1 MLALPNIIIIG
12 VTGMSGAG
20 KSTICREFS
29 KSCDTVIDCDAVARE
44 IAGKREFLDE
54 LKVRF
59 GGNILN
65 TDGSLN
71 RPETARII
79 FSDKQKRALY
89 NRIIFQYIVYEVV
102 RRIKAARGT
111 VLLDAPTLFE
121 AGLDMICTKIVS
133 VTADFDRCA
142 ERISERDNIP
152 PERARA
158 RLMSQHN
165 ADFFKKNSDFTI
177 ENNGSY
183 EELNKRAKALID
195 KFTERHDT
203 I

>member
-20 KSTICREFS
+20 KSTICRELS
-29 KSCDTVIDCDAVARE
+29 KSCDTVIDCDTVARE
-44 IAGKREFLDE
+44 ITERREFLDE
-54 LKVRF
+54 LRARF
-59 GGNILN
+59 GGNILKS
-65 TDGSLN
+65 DGSLD

-79 FSDKQKRALY
+79 FSDKEKRVLY
-89 NRIIFQYIVYEVV
+89 NRIIFPYIVYEVI
-102 RRIKAARGT
+102 RRIKRAKET

-121 AGLDMICTKIVS
+121 AGLDMICAKVVS
-133 VTADFDRCA
+133 VTADLDRCSK
-142 ERISERDNIP
+142 RISERDNISL
-152 PERARA
+152 ERARE

-165 ADFFKKNSDFTI
+165 ADYFKEHSDFII

-183 EELNKRAKALID
+183 EELNKRAEALID
-195 KFTERHDT
+195 KLTEKNDT